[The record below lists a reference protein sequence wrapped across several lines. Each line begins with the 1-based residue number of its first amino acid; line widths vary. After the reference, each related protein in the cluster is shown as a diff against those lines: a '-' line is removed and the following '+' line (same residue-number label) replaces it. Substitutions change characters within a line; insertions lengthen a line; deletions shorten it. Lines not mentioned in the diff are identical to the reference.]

1 METRPISTQRW
12 LVRNK
17 FTDTD
22 SNKAKWCRDKEVAS
36 VRAGAG
42 DGDDSRGGGSNN
54 PFYRLNG
61 FNLPLCFTD
70 CCSWITLFMWWGTK
84 SHSLEMLET
93 AFRKCEVLLNTDQ
106 QRRYMLL
113 LAWIIP
119 ALPWA
124 CLAEVSCPD
133 GAEHPSASHYLVNI
147 S

>member
-1 METRPISTQRW
+1 METQPISTRRW

-22 SNKAKWCRDKEVAS
+22 SNKAKRCRDKEVAS

-42 DGDDSRGGGSNN
+42 DGDDLEGEDQTTL
-54 PFYRLNG
+54 FHRLNG

-84 SHSLEMLET
+84 SHSLELLET

-106 QRRYMLL
+106 QRCYMLL
-113 LAWIIP
+113 LAWVIP
-119 ALPWA
+119 ASPRA
-124 CLAEVSCPD
+124 CLAEVSCPV